1 MERKR
6 TPAEIETS
14 VLFKSARRCT
24 LCFYLSRDMSEKR
37 GQLAHLDKDPAN
49 DAEDNLVFMCLDHH
63 TLYDSK
69 TSQHKNYTI
78 QEIKLAREKLYEAIG
93 RNEHACAPVSPASE
107 SDAQRKLRAILPFKG
122 RTVKLSEMNT
132 GRAVLLIGRVR
143 GSSFVQLLDCT
154 EFSVRIGK
162 TGNDAWSRSIALA
175 DIEIC
180 LDDQSG
186 LELQERHR

>member
-1 MERKR
+1 MDCRLPSLVR
-6 TPAEIETS
+6 QRVTPDDGKAGTAS
-14 VLFKSARRCT
+14 VAAR
-24 LCFYLSRDMSEKR
+24 
-37 GQLAHLDKDPAN
+37 
-49 DAEDNLVFMCLDHH
+49 LDHH

-78 QEIKLAREKLYEAIG
+78 QEIKLARENLYEAIG
-93 RNEHACAPVSPASE
+93 RNEHAGSPVSPA

-132 GRAVLLIGRVR
+132 GRAVLMIGRVR